1 MADWRLTF
9 KQSFL
14 HELNTFEPKLA
25 ASVLKKLDILSE
37 DPTPDAKTKKQLKY
51 LDGKLH
57 RLRVGD
63 LRVFYTF
70 QSPYVSL
77 LAVKRRDEHTYD
89 DEDIPA
95 EFLGGT
101 SGSSTQLPTATTWSS
116 WLEPS
121 KSKAAPLRRAIDKVL
136 LTALKVPEAFH
147 DALMKVATE
156 DDLLDCPVPQD
167 ILGKVIDAVLGR
179 PIEQVAAQPDLLVNE
194 PDDLLR
200 YREGDLLAFL
210 LRLDPDQE
218 KLARWAVTAQGA
230 TLLKGGPGTGKSTVA
245 LYRTREVL
253 AALKKAKI
261 ETPRILFTTYT
272 RALTRVSE
280 QLLEALVGKDEM
292 KHIEVKTADVVLR
305 AIAVDGGAS
314 NVIAR
319 DLKQRL
325 PRLIEQAAFQGSAL
339 KVTSQREAIAK
350 MTREFLLE
358 EILSVIEGRG
368 LATLEDYQHAARPG
382 RRVSLTKM
390 QREAV
395 WRVHETLQVDL
406 VVRGETT
413 WEGWRKRAAERVQS
427 GEVPPTYDAV
437 LIDEAQDLAPVAIA
451 ALVGLCK
458 RPSGVFLAAD
468 ANQSIYGAGFRW
480 SDAHAWLKF
489 SGRTG
494 VLKANHRSTKEIDEA
509 AAAYMRAAP
518 EAAELD
524 EERVET
530 TYVHA
535 GALPAVRAVTSA
547 EDEAKL
553 LARFFRQATRSLKL
567 GLGSAAVLTPT
578 NEAAGN
584 IAAALN
590 EAHITAKRVEA
601 QDLDLTEPGVKVLTL
616 KNAKGLEFPIVALAG
631 FIGANYPFI
640 PAQATDDERDEVVA
654 KERRTMFVAMTR
666 AMRALLVVLPAETD
680 SPLLQGCVPPAWNDG
695 RQEPS

>member
-1 MADWRLTF
+1 
-9 KQSFL
+9 
-14 HELNTFEPKLA
+14 
-25 ASVLKKLDILSE
+25 
-37 DPTPDAKTKKQLKY
+37 
-51 LDGKLH
+51 
-57 RLRVGD
+57 
-63 LRVFYTF
+63 
-70 QSPYVSL
+70 
-77 LAVKRRDEHTYD
+77 
-89 DEDIPA
+89 
-95 EFLGGT
+95 
-101 SGSSTQLPTATTWSS
+101 
-116 WLEPS
+116 
-121 KSKAAPLRRAIDKVL
+121 
-136 LTALKVPEAFH
+136 
-147 DALMKVATE
+147 
-156 DDLLDCPVPQD
+156 
-167 ILGKVIDAVLGR
+167 
-179 PIEQVAAQPDLLVNE
+179 
-194 PDDLLR
+194 
-200 YREGDLLAFL
+200 
-210 LRLDPDQE
+210 
-218 KLARWAVTAQGA
+218 
-230 TLLKGGPGTGKSTVA
+230 
-245 LYRTREVL
+245 
-253 AALKKAKI
+253 
-261 ETPRILFTTYT
+261 
-272 RALTRVSE
+272 
-280 QLLEALVGKDEM
+280 
-292 KHIEVKTADVVLR
+292 
-305 AIAVDGGAS
+305 
-314 NVIAR
+314 
-319 DLKQRL
+319 
-325 PRLIEQAAFQGSAL
+325 
-339 KVTSQREAIAK
+339 